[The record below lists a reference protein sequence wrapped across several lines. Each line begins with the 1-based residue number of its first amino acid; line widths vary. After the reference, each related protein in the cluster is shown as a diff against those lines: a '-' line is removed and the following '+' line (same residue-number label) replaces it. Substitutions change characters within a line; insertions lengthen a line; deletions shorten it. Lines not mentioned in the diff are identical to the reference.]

1 MGEKPSILV
10 LGGGPD
16 AEREV
21 SLVGAKGVAEALVSL
36 GFTVHAHTID
46 HVSLSDL
53 RSMPGDVVFPVL
65 HGPWGEGGPLQD
77 LLADL
82 GRPFVG
88 CRGPAAR
95 LAMDKVATKAVAL
108 RAGVATA
115 EFAILNT
122 RDPAC
127 PLPLPVVAKPI
138 HEGSSVGVHI
148 CKDAGQWEKAIAAIR
163 ADVQQH
169 PTRTYM
175 VERYVPAMELT
186 QGVIDPQGE
195 NPRLPIVAI
204 TPKAEFY
211 DYHAKYHSDDT
222 GYVVDPR
229 LPAGVAD
236 QVFHAAQSVAKT
248 MGVRHL
254 CRVDFLLD
262 QRGTPWLLE
271 VNTLPGFTSHSLLPM
286 AAERFGLSYP
296 KLCERLIHCALR
308 DGTSR

>member
-21 SLVGAKGVAEALVSL
+21 SLVGAKGVAEALTSL
-36 GFTVHAHTID
+36 GFTVHSRTVD
-46 HVSLSDL
+46 RPSLSDL
-53 RSMPGDVVFPVL
+53 RAMSGDVVFPVL

-77 LLADL
+77 LLVDL

-88 CRGPAAR
+88 CRGMAAR
-95 LAMDKVATKAVAL
+95 VAMDKVATKAVAL

-122 RDPAC
+122 RDAVC

-148 CKDAGQWEKAIAAIR
+148 CKDANQWEKAMAAIR
-163 ADVQQH
+163 TDVQEH
-169 PTRTYM
+169 PTRSYM

-186 QGVIDPQGE
+186 QGIIDPGGD

-222 GYVVDPR
+222 GYVVDPQ
-229 LPAGVAD
+229 LSAGVAD
-236 QVFHAAQSVAKT
+236 RVFAAAQGVAKAI
-248 MGVRHL
+248 GVRHL

-296 KLCERLIHCALR
+296 KLCDRLIQCALR
-308 DGTSR
+308 DGLSR

>member
-21 SLVGAKGVAEALVSL
+21 SLVGAKGVGDALASL
-36 GFTVHAHTID
+36 GFTVHARTID
-46 HVSLSDL
+46 RATPAEL
-53 RSMPGDVVFPVL
+53 RGMPGDVVFPVL

-88 CRGPAAR
+88 CRGMAAR
-95 LAMDKVATKAVAL
+95 QAMDKVATKAVAL

-115 EFAILNT
+115 EFAVLNM
-122 RDPAC
+122 RDEVC

-148 CKDAGQWEKAIAAIR
+148 CRDAAQWHKAIAAIR
-163 ADVQQH
+163 ADVKEH
-169 PTRTYM
+169 PTRSYM

-186 QGVIDPQGE
+186 QGVLDPLGE

-222 GYVVDPR
+222 GYVVDPK

-236 QVFHAAQSVAKT
+236 RVFGAAQAVAKAI
-248 MGVRHL
+248 GVRHL

-262 QRGTPWLLE
+262 QQGTPWLLE
-271 VNTLPGFTSHSLLPM
+271 VNTLPGFTGHSLFPM
-286 AAERFGLSYP
+286 AAERFGLNYP
-296 KLCERLIHCALR
+296 KLCDRLIQCALR
-308 DGTSR
+308 DGLSR